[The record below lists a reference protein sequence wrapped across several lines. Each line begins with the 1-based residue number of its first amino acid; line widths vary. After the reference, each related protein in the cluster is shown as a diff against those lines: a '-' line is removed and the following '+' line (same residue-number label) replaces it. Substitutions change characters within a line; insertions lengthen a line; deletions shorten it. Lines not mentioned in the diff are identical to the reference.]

1 MTLTTLI
8 PPSAEPVSVAELKT
22 RLRLE
27 HDLDDDYLARLIMA
41 ARLYVEGICGL
52 SLLTQDLQLSLPT
65 SKICHGVVHLPR
77 APVTEILSV
86 ILRFDGGFE
95 TLDTTQYQL
104 DNACKPCRL
113 VFAGEGLFL
122 RQLQHAKL
130 EIGFRAGF
138 GALPDVPA
146 DLVLAVLALSANWY
160 ENGEGETPENV
171 VRLLSSHR
179 GARL

>member
-1 MTLTTLI
+1 
-8 PPSAEPVSVAELKT
+8 VSVAELKT

-65 SKICHGVVHLPR
+65 SEIYHGVVRLPR
-77 APVTEILSV
+77 APVAQILSV
-86 ILRFDGGFE
+86 AVRLDGGME
-95 TLDTTQYQL
+95 TLDATQYQL
-104 DNACKPCRL
+104 DNVSKPCRL
-113 VFAGEGLFL
+113 MFAGEGRFL
-122 RQLQHAKL
+122 HQLQHAKL

-138 GALPDVPA
+138 GALPDVPD
-146 DLVLAVLALSANWY
+146 DLVLAVLSLVANWY

-171 VRLLSSHR
+171 VRLLSTHR
-179 GARL
+179 GVRL